1 MDRLRAAPGVE
12 AASAASLVAFGNSHS
27 SHGVEARDED
37 SGQTRAGAVA
47 QHYEVG
53 ADYFRTL
60 GLPLL
65 RGREFTR
72 AEEEADRL
80 DGSHHRR
87 TAGSRAVSGDGIPWD
102 SSSNS
107 RGARQ
112 GRLQRGT
119 RSSASPRASAIG
131 SPTSRPCRT
140 STGRSAAS
148 QRGQLNIHV
157 RLATG
162 GPPASPEALRRIRDI
177 VRAAE
182 PRLVMVDVSTFEQ
195 ARDRVPSSWLI
206 RAAGAAFGAL
216 GVVALAMA
224 VIGLYGVKAYLVAR
238 RAREIGIRMALG
250 ATPRSVIAM
259 VLKDGSIV
267 VGAGLLL
274 GFVLALAAGFLV
286 SSLLVGVR
294 PLDPLVFT
302 LATVALVVAVAA
314 ASYVPARRATRI
326 DPALA
331 FKSE

>member
-1 MDRLRAAPGVE
+1 MPHVYRP
-12 AASAASLVAFGNSHS
+12 
-27 SHGVEARDED
+27 
-37 SGQTRAGAVA
+37 
-47 QHYEVG
+47 VG
-53 ADYFRTL
+53 A
-60 GLPLL
+60 
-65 RGREFTR
+65 
-72 AEEEADRL
+72 
-80 DGSHHRR
+80 SRR
-87 TAGSRAVSGDGIPWD
+87 D
-102 SSSNS
+102 
-107 RGARQ
+107 
-112 GRLQRGT
+112 
-119 RSSASPRASAIG
+119 
-131 SPTSRPCRT
+131 
-140 STGRSAAS
+140 
-148 QRGQLNIHV
+148 QLNIHV

-162 GPPASPEALRRIRDI
+162 GPPASPEALRQIRDI

-195 ARDRVPSSWLI
+195 ARDRVPSNWLV

-250 ATPRSVIAM
+250 ATPRRVIAM
-259 VLKDGSIV
+259 VLKDGGIV

-302 LATVALVVAVAA
+302 LATAVLVVAVAA